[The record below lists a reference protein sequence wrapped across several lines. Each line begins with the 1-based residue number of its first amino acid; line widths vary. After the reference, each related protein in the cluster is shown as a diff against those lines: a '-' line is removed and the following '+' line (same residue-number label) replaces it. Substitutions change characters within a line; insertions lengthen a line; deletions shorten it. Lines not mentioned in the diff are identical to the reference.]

1 MVAHTAH
8 RGRQAAD
15 PAAISAELRAEAE
28 RLKHA
33 FDRAARQ
40 WNHVTF
46 EGPSAAL
53 FATRMEARM
62 RQVRSVLARMGA
74 AADDLAGAKA
84 HHPTGAHH
92 PTHGGGHHTGGVGGR
107 HLPEQFRH
115 WLPYVKAAAR
125 RYHVSPSVIM
135 AVMDRETGD
144 PRRIGLGGHNV
155 RGDGGHGRGLM
166 QIDDRSHSAW
176 LAGHHGGM
184 DPRSNIGYG
193 TSIIA
198 ANLRQFHGNR
208 HLALAAYN
216 AGAGNVQRAL
226 RNGLSP
232 DAYTA
237 NHNYGADVLRRAR
250 WFRHK
255 LAH

>member
-1 MVAHTAH
+1 MISSRRLIFFFIFFLMIRRPPRSTLFPYTTLFRSRGGHPMVAHTAH

-84 HHPTGAHH
+84 HHPTGAHP

-135 AVMDRETGD
+135 A
-144 PRRIGLGGHNV
+144 
-155 RGDGGHGRGLM
+155 
-166 QIDDRSHSAW
+166 A
-176 LAGHHGGM
+176 
-184 DPRSNIGYG
+184 
-193 TSIIA
+193 
-198 ANLRQFHGNR
+198 
-208 HLALAAYN
+208 
-216 AGAGNVQRAL
+216 
-226 RNGLSP
+226 
-232 DAYTA
+232 
-237 NHNYGADVLRRAR
+237 
-250 WFRHK
+250 
-255 LAH
+255 